1 MGILIGFLLTIHILV
16 CLALVG
22 IVLMQLPRSEGL
34 GAAFGGG
41 VTENVFGAQTSQ
53 VLARATVWLGV
64 AFFAITLLLAIAYA
78 HNRPSAAQF
87 EKDILSSKPAPAAAT
102 SPQPAASPP
111 AAPSAA
117 TSAVQDQ
124 AAPGGSA
131 TEKTP
136 VGAQPE
142 TP

>member
-64 AFFAITLLLAIAYA
+64 AFFAVTLLLAIAYA

-102 SPQPAASPP
+102 SPQPAASPAVSP
-111 AAPSAA
+111 AA

-124 AAPGGSA
+124 AAPVGSA